1 MFEYFLMKNGY
12 YNGRN
17 MFYQKRKGSEA
28 IGNEERVYQFQF
40 KDDSKINYKE
50 PWSYIRDI
58 VTKMSN

>member
-1 MFEYFLMKNGY
+1 
-12 YNGRN
+12 

-50 PWSYIRDI
+50 PWSYIRGL
-58 VTKMSN
+58 VTKMEN